1 MVYNGGRD
9 SMKRKKF
16 SINIILGLLAILLLT
31 IVVATINL
39 DTTENVIQSEDGMYV
54 YFLDVGQ
61 GDATLLRGPDFT
73 ILVDT
78 GDHRRNDVVPYLKE
92 LGVTEI
98 DLLVGT
104 HPHADHIGQFDKV
117 LDNFPVKEVWMDG
130 NSHTTR
136 TFERAI
142 DAIARSNANY
152 YEPRAG
158 EVFQFGSLL
167 IEVYN
172 PDSLTGK
179 FHDDCIALKAIYKDF
194 SVFLTGD
201 IEKPIELKMID
212 NNYPLRA
219 TILQLGHHGSRT
231 SSSAEF
237 LKAVKPDVAIYSA
250 GVNND
255 YGHPHREVMDLLE
268 DLNIPV
274 YGTDVHGTIA
284 VYTDGKSYE
293 IKTTNK

>member
-1 MVYNGGRD
+1 MGRD
-9 SMKRKKF
+9 RLKRSKF
-16 SINIILGLLAILLLT
+16 SYNILIGLLVILL
-31 IVVATINL
+31 IAIIISTINL
-39 DTTENVIQSEDGMYV
+39 ETTENVIRSEDGMYV

-61 GDATLLRGPDFT
+61 GNATLLKGPDFT
-73 ILVDT
+73 VLVDT
-78 GDHRRNDVVPYLKE
+78 GNHRRNDVIPYLKE
-92 LGVTEI
+92 MGVTEI

-117 LDNFPVKEVWMDG
+117 LESFPVKEVWMDG

-142 DAIARSNANY
+142 DAIAQSNANY

-158 EVFQFGSLL
+158 EVFQFGSLI

-172 PDSLTGK
+172 PDTLTGK

-201 IEKPIELKMID
+201 IEKPTELKMID
-212 NNYPLRA
+212 NRYQLRA

-231 SSSAEF
+231 SSSNEF
-237 LKAVKPDVAIYSA
+237 LKAVNPEISIYSA
-250 GVNND
+250 GANND
-255 YGHPHREVMDLLE
+255 YGHPHQEVLTLLE
-268 DLNIPV
+268 ELKIPV
-274 YGTDVHGTIA
+274 YGTDVYGTIV

-293 IKTTNK
+293 IKTTNE